1 MKLTTIAVA
10 AVICSAQFMPAMAKE
25 DAKDATKTSGMTAV
39 QAAKKSFGRMEGDRD
54 MNMLQIEPSVI
65 NEKYYSSGASERSQY
80 VGNVLPPGAPI
91 PDNGPPGPQKAPAK
105 AEATL
110 KSEATT
116 KTEATGTAEAKT
128 TTEEKKVDATVKT
141 KTGKT
146 TVAKGERRYTGERYY
161 SSGQS
166 ERHQFIGNTLPEGAP
181 IPDSE

>member
-25 DAKDATKTSGMTAV
+25 VSKEATKTGGMTAV

-91 PDNGPPGPQKAPAK
+91 PDNGPSGPPKAPAK
-105 AEATL
+105 GAATL

-116 KTEATGTAEAKT
+116 KTEATAKT
-128 TTEEKKVDATVKT
+128 ETTEEKKVDATVTT

-146 TVAKGERRYTGERYY
+146 PVAKGERRYTGERYY

-166 ERHQFIGNTLPEGAP
+166 ERHQFIGNTLPSGAP
-181 IPDSE
+181 IPDNE

>member
-1 MKLTTIAVA
+1 
-10 AVICSAQFMPAMAKE
+10 
-25 DAKDATKTSGMTAV
+25 MTAV

-65 NEKYYSSGASERSQY
+65 NEKYYSSGASEHSQF
-80 VGNVLPPGAPI
+80 VGNVLPAGAPI

-116 KTEATGTAEAKT
+116 KTEATAKAE

-141 KTGKT
+141 KSGKP